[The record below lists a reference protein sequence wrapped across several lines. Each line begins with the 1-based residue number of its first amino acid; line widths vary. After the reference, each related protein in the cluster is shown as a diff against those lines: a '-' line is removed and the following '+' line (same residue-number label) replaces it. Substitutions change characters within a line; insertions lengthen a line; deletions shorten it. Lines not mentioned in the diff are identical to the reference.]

1 MNKTIKTGVMRREY
15 ELRKEDVNQDART
28 VALTFS
34 SEEPYDRWF
43 GVEILD
49 HSKKAVML
57 DRLNQGGPLL
67 VGHNPDDHVGVV
79 EEARVG
85 SDRRGRAV
93 VRLGKSARAQEI
105 FQDVADGIRRNVSV
119 GYRVHQ
125 MVLEKSDKTEA
136 GEINTYRVTRWEP
149 LEVSLV
155 SVPADNSVGVG
166 RASDLERDYDTEVI
180 DPNAIET
187 RAADPAPEI
196 HPKETTPMTEQINI
210 EEVQK
215 KARDAEQK
223 RIREITAYGEQFKC
237 APEAKKAVE
246 DGLGVDEFRAQVL
259 ERMGK
264 LKPVETNP
272 EIGLT
277 KKESG
282 NFSFIRLIRHLAN
295 PGDARLR
302 DQAGFELECSR
313 AYADRIGRSPQ
324 GLWVP
329 PDVLC
334 RDLNV
339 TDATGGYTIATNLLA
354 QSFIDLLRNRMITI
368 NAGATVL
375 SGLVGDV
382 AIPRQSGGA
391 TAYWVADGSPVTEST
406 QAFEQVSLQPRTV
419 GGFTDITRKLM
430 LQSSIDIEALVRRD
444 LAAVLGLA
452 VDLAALHGSGSGNQ
466 QPTGIAGTSGIG
478 SVACGTNGGAPLYAD
493 IINLETEV
501 AADNA
506 DIGTLA
512 YVTNA
517 KVRGKLK
524 QTQKVATYGND
535 FIWEKGSAP
544 GEGELNG
551 YRALVSNQVSSTL
564 EKGSSGAVC
573 SAIFFGNW
581 ADLLLGFWSGVDIL
595 VDPYTASSSGIVR
608 VVALQDVDVAVRHA
622 ESFAA
627 ILDATTT

>member
-15 ELRKEDVNQDART
+15 ELRKEDVNQDSRT

-79 EEARVG
+79 EEAKVG

-136 GEINTYRVTRWEP
+136 GELNTYRVTRWEP

-166 RASDLERDYDTEVI
+166 RAAELERAFETEVI
-180 DPNAIET
+180 EPEIAT
-187 RAADPAPEI
+187 RAADPAPE
-196 HPKETTPMTEQINI
+196 PPLQEVTMTEQINV

-223 RIREITAYGEQFKC
+223 RIREISAYGEQFKC
-237 APEAKKAVE
+237 ADEAKKAVE
-246 DGLGVDEFRAQVL
+246 DGVGVDEFRGQVL
-259 ERMGK
+259 ARLGK

-282 NFSFIRLIRHLAN
+282 NFSFIKLIRHLVN
-295 PGDARLR
+295 PGDVRLR
-302 DQAGFELECSR
+302 EQAAFELDCSR
-313 AYADRIGRSPQ
+313 AYADRIGKNPQ

-329 PDVLC
+329 PDVLR
-334 RDLNV
+334 RDLNI

-354 QSFIDLLRNRMITI
+354 SSFIDLLRNRMISI
-368 NAGATVL
+368 KAGATVL

-391 TAYWVADGSPVTEST
+391 TAYWVADGTAVTEST
-406 QAFEQVSLQPRTV
+406 QAFEQATMQPRTV
-419 GGFTDITRKLM
+419 GGFSDITRKLL
-430 LQSSIDIEALVRRD
+430 LQSSLDIEALVRRD
-444 LAAVLGLA
+444 LASVLGLA
-452 VDLAALHGSGSGNQ
+452 VDLAALHGAGSGNN
-466 QPTGIAGTSGIG
+466 QPTGIAGTAGIG

-501 AADNA
+501 AIDNA
-506 DIGTLA
+506 DFGTLA

-535 FIWEKGSAP
+535 FVWQEGAA
-544 GEGELNG
+544 GEGIMNG

-564 EKGSSGAVC
+564 TKAGSGAVC

-581 ADLLLGFWSGVDIL
+581 ADLLIGFWSGVDIL
-595 VDPYTASSSGIVR
+595 VDPYTNSSAGIVR
-608 VVALQDVDVAVRHA
+608 VVALQDVDVTVRHA